1 MSSAEEN
8 AVSPDVELI
17 KYELE
22 GVRDRFAL
30 LQVSLPEEID
40 SNFQNSLE
48 SDISYLLS
56 LVDHAL
62 GNNPRALLYDY

>member
-1 MSSAEEN
+1 MSNAEEN

-17 KYELE
+17 KYKLE

-56 LVDHAL
+56 LVDNAL
-62 GNNPRALLYDY
+62 DNNPEALINE